1 MAAREY
7 GLEIDAIEATLIS
20 IEKVLDLP
28 KLRAQSVVL
37 EVEAGIPNLLDD
49 TQKGQKGT
57 SRFYSGQ
64 AEINKLN
71 GDSRQVVGIPNPF

>member
-37 EVEAGIPNLLDD
+37 EEEA
-49 TQKGQKGT
+49 
-57 SRFYSGQ
+57 
-64 AEINKLN
+64 
-71 GDSRQVVGIPNPF
+71 